1 MLVDINLLPEK
12 EKERSVLLYVALAF
26 LGAALL
32 FWLIFFL
39 LTRSVTSDSER
50 LDNQLVKLQ
59 ITQAE
64 LTERLNRS
72 DTAQSHDQ
80 LAASV
85 QWVEDYRYETAPLL
99 EDLVAQLPRR
109 GFFRSF
115 AFAAPHQATVEIQF
129 DDKTEAAYYL
139 IRILSSEFVETASIE
154 SIEAEEIDQEEG
166 VNNNWL
172 PRYLATYTIFFTDGR
187 QLIDGAAPPAPGD
200 SVEDSE
206 SSSDETAPPSE
217 NTDDSESPVPEEEG
231 SDAESN

>member
-12 EKERSVLLYVALAF
+12 EKERSGLLYAALAF
-26 LGAALL
+26 IGAALL

-39 LTRSVTSDSER
+39 LTRSVTADTER
-50 LDNQLVKLQ
+50 LDNQLTKLQ
-59 ITQAE
+59 VTQSE
-64 LTERLNRS
+64 LTGQLNRS
-72 DTAQSHDQ
+72 DTAHSHDQ

-85 QWVEDYRYETAPLL
+85 KWVEDYRYATAPLL

-115 AFAAPHQATVEIQF
+115 AFAAPHQATIEIQF

-139 IRILSSEFVETASIE
+139 TRIMSSDLVETASIE

-166 VNNNWL
+166 VVSNWL

-187 QLIDGAAPPAPGD
+187 QVIDGAAPPLPEET
-200 SVEDSE
+200 VENNETTEPPANDADGNE
-206 SSSDETAPPSE
+206 ST
-217 NTDDSESPVPEEEG
+217 VLEEEG